1 MGRQGGERVKR
12 ILFVCTGNTCRSPMA
27 EALFRRLAREAG
39 LEVEVRSAGVSAMD
53 GMSAS
58 RHAVE
63 VLKKKGIDHD
73 HRSRSIQPELLE
85 WADLIL
91 TMTTGHKQ
99 MLTAYYPQT
108 VGKAYTLKEYVLSD
122 EDTEAL
128 IRELDGIRA
137 ELATMEALG
146 QKKSD
151 DDALRSLRE
160 REERLL
166 TQLQERL
173 GDLDVADPFGG
184 SVEVYEQCAEEL
196 EELLKRLIDRLRGE
210 TTKRG

>member
-1 MGRQGGERVKR
+1 
-12 ILFVCTGNTCRSPMA
+12 MA
-27 EALFRRLAREAG
+27 EALFRQLAQEAG
-39 LEVEVRSAGVSAMD
+39 LEVEVRSAGVSAME
-53 GMSAS
+53 GMSAA

-63 VLKKKGIDHD
+63 VLKQKGIAHD
-73 HRSRSIQPELLE
+73 HRSRSLKPELVE

-99 MLTAYYPQT
+99 MLTANYPQS

-122 EDTEAL
+122 GDTEAL
-128 IRELDGIRA
+128 IRELDGVRT

-146 QKKSD
+146 QKKSN
-151 DDALRSLRE
+151 DDAVRSLRE

-166 TQLQERL
+166 TQLRERL

-184 SVEVYEQCAEEL
+184 SVEVYRKCAEEL
-196 EELLKRLIDRLRGE
+196 EGLLRRLIDRLRGE
-210 TTKRG
+210 TTERG

>member
-1 MGRQGGERVKR
+1 MDNGKTGGERVKR

-27 EALFRRLAREAG
+27 EALFRRLAQEAG
-39 LEVEVRSAGVSAMD
+39 LEVEVRSAGVSALD

-58 RHAVE
+58 NHAVK

-73 HRSRSIQPELLE
+73 HRSRSLQPELVE

-91 TMTTGHKQ
+91 TMTMGHKQ

-122 EDTEAL
+122 RDTDAL
-128 IRELDGIRA
+128 IRELDGVRA

-151 DDALRSLRE
+151 DEVLRSLWK
-160 REERLL
+160 REEQLE

-184 SVEVYEQCAEEL
+184 SVEEYEQCAEEL

-210 TTKRG
+210 TT